1 VKIVV
6 APDSFKE
13 CLPAAQVAQAI
24 ADGLNAAWAALGP
37 REERLEVVPVPM
49 ADGGEGTVET
59 VLAAAGGQRRT
70 ATVTGPL
77 GEPVQASF
85 GLLADGATAVIEMAS
100 AAGLQ
105 LVPPPQRDPTKT
117 TTYGVGELIR
127 AAMDAR
133 AKRILIGIGGSS
145 TTDGGTGCAQA
156 LGWRFLARSGRE
168 ILGPMSGGRL
178 AEIAQIDPTGRD
190 PRLARTDILV
200 ACDVDNPLTGPQGAA
215 AVYGP
220 QKGATPEQVRML
232 DEGLAR
238 LARLTQ
244 RDVGTLVEQMPGAGA
259 AGGLGAG
266 LVAFCG
272 ARLCRGV
279 ESVAET
285 VDLAGKI
292 RGADLVITGEGRLDD
307 QSLRGKVVCGVA
319 DIAKRLG
326 VPTVAIAGQMSG
338 GHENR
343 ALSLAGWLCII
354 DRPMP
359 LEQALDEAPTL
370 LRHAGE
376 QALRLYLLGRAGRAC
391 GLGHARQGNGT

>member
-1 VKIVV
+1 MKIIV

-13 CLPAAQVAQAI
+13 CLPAAAVAQAI
-24 ADGLNAAWAALGP
+24 GEGLRAAWASVGP
-37 REERLEVVPVPM
+37 AGEPLEVVAVPM

-59 VLAAAGGQRRT
+59 LVAAAGGQLRPV
-70 ATVTGPL
+70 TVSGPL
-77 GEPVQASF
+77 GERVEATF

-100 AAGLQ
+100 AAGLH
-105 LVPPPQRDPTKT
+105 LVPVEQRDPTKT

-133 AKRILIGIGGSS
+133 ARRILIGIGGSS

-156 LGWRFLARSGRE
+156 LGWRFLTRTGRE
-168 ILGPMSGGRL
+168 ILEPMRGGLLSQVSR
-178 AEIAQIDPTGRD
+178 IDPSGRD
-190 PRLARTDILV
+190 PRLAKTDIVV

-220 QKGATPEQVRML
+220 QKGATPEQVRQL
-232 DEGLAR
+232 DEGLGH
-238 LARLTQ
+238 LARVIQ
-244 RDVGTLVEQMPGAGA
+244 RDTGTLVEEMPGAGA

-292 RGADLVITGEGRLDD
+292 QGADLVITGEGRLDS
-307 QSLRGKVVCGVA
+307 QSLRGKVIWGVA
-319 DIAKRLG
+319 SVAKRAG
-326 VPTVAIAGQMSG
+326 VPTVAVAGQVRG
-338 GHENR
+338 GQEGWSD
-343 ALSLAGWLCII
+343 LLAGWCSIV
-354 DRPMP
+354 DGPM
-359 LEQALDEAPTL
+359 ALAEAVVEAPRL
-370 LRHAGE
+370 LRSAGE
-376 QALRLYLLGRAGRAC
+376 QVLRLYMAGRGRAGRDGAW
-391 GLGHARQGNGT
+391 R

>member
-1 VKIVV
+1 MKIVV

-13 CLPAAQVAQAI
+13 CLPAGLVAQAI
-24 ADGLNAAWAALGP
+24 ADGLRAAWAALGP
-37 REERLEVVPVPM
+37 GDERLEVVPVPM

-59 VLAAAGGQRRT
+59 VLAAAGGQLRT
-70 ATVTGPL
+70 VTVTGPL

-85 GLLADGATAVIEMAS
+85 GLLADGVTAVIEMAS
-100 AAGLQ
+100 AAGLH

-133 AKRILIGIGGSS
+133 ASRILIGIGGSS

-156 LGWRFLARSGRE
+156 LGWRFLVRTGRE
-168 ILGPMSGGRL
+168 ILGPMCGGRL
-178 AEIAQIDPTGRD
+178 SEIAQIDPTGRD
-190 PRLARTDILV
+190 PRLARTDIVV

-220 QKGATPEQVRML
+220 QKGATPEQVQLL

-238 LARLTQ
+238 LARLTK
-244 RDVGTLVEQMPGAGA
+244 RDVGTLIEQMPGAGA

-272 ARLCRGV
+272 ARLRRGV

-292 RGADLVITGEGRLDD
+292 QGADLVITGEGRLDD

-319 DIAKRLG
+319 GIARRLG
-326 VPTVAIAGQMSG
+326 LPTVAVAGQMGGSG
-338 GHENR
+338 EG
-343 ALSLAGWLCII
+343 LSVSLAGWLCII
-354 DRPMP
+354 DRPMA
-359 LEQALDEAPTL
+359 LEQAMGEAPAL
-370 LRHAGE
+370 LRRAGE
-376 QALRLYLLGRAGRAC
+376 QVLRLYLLGRAGRGPSHTSRA
-391 GLGHARQGNGT
+391 AGT

>member
-1 VKIVV
+1 VKIIV

-13 CLPAAQVAQAI
+13 CLPAPQVAQAI
-24 ADGLNAAWAALGP
+24 ADGLRAAWAALGP
-37 REERLEVVPVPM
+37 RDERLDVVPVPM

-59 VLAAAGGQRRT
+59 VLAAAGGQLRPV
-70 ATVTGPL
+70 TVTGPL
-77 GEPVQASF
+77 GEPAQASF

-100 AAGLQ
+100 AAGLH
-105 LVPPPQRDPTKT
+105 LVPAARRNPAKT

-127 AAMDAR
+127 AALDAR
-133 AKRILIGIGGSS
+133 ATRILIGIGGSS
-145 TTDGGTGCAQA
+145 TVDGGTGCAQA
-156 LGWRFLARSGRE
+156 LGWRFLARNGRE
-168 ILGPMSGGRL
+168 ILGPMCGGRL
-178 AEIAQIDPTGRD
+178 GEIAQIDPTSRD
-190 PRLARTDILV
+190 ARLARTDIVV
-200 ACDVDNPLTGPQGAA
+200 ACDVDNPLTGPHGAA

-220 QKGATPEQVRML
+220 QKGATPEQVPLL

-238 LARLTQ
+238 LARLTK

-292 RGADLVITGEGRLDD
+292 QGADLVITGEGRLDE

-319 DIAKRLG
+319 GVAKGLG
-326 VPTVAIAGQMSG
+326 VPTVAIAGQMG
-338 GHENR
+338 GDPKG
-343 ALSLAGWLCII
+343 LSVSLAGWLCII

-359 LEQALDEAPTL
+359 LEQAVSEAPTM

-376 QALRLYLLGRAGRAC
+376 QVLRLYLLGRAARPPGHTGQAC
-391 GLGHARQGNGT
+391 ST